1 MFRRFRLALAPIVA
15 AILLLP
21 ALACGSNGDGQT
33 VAIRSVTPRP
43 TQATSTTA
51 TATPTR
57 TAAATPTRA
66 PRFVSL
72 AGLTGNVK
80 APPLPPGLA
89 QAVPNQNLQQAI
101 TKAVTEGSGLSVVVQ
116 HLGDGRSA
124 FIHADSVYPAGSLS
138 ALLLLY
144 EAFRL
149 REAGELD
156 FGTVV
161 TLEKRH
167 VEADMGTLAFLD
179 MGEGDSYTV
188 GDAVKAV
195 AVLSDAASSALLLE
209 LTGGSLGNRISA
221 LSLHN
226 TSFDEAALST
236 SARDMASLL
245 RAIARAQD
253 LDKESRQELLALLLQ
268 EGIRDGIVAGLPQDV
283 PAAHKTGAF
292 ANVTHD
298 VGIVWSP
305 GGVYII
311 AVFSDRVDNWQAV
324 VEVSRVAYE
333 YFNGN

>member
-1 MFRRFRLALAPIVA
+1 MSHTFRPALALILA
-15 AILLLP
+15 AILLLA
-21 ALACGSNGDGQT
+21 ALACGSDGSGQT

-43 TQATSTTA
+43 TNAAA
-51 TATPTR
+51 TATPTSVV
-57 TAAATPTRA
+57 ATPTRT

-72 AGLTGNVK
+72 AGLTGNVE

-89 QAVPNQNLQQAI
+89 LAVPNQNLQQTI
-101 TKAVTEGSGLSVVVQ
+101 TRAVIEGSGLSVVVQ

-156 FGTVV
+156 FDTVV

-188 GDAVKAV
+188 GDAVKAI
-195 AVLSDAASSALLLE
+195 AVLSDAASAALLLE
-209 LTGGSLGNRISA
+209 LTGASQGESVSVLG
-221 LSLHN
+221 LHN
-226 TSFDEAALST
+226 TSFDGAAFST
-236 SARDMASLL
+236 STRDMASLL
-245 RAIARAQD
+245 RAIARAQGLGKD
-253 LDKESRQELLALLLQ
+253 SRQELLSLLLQ
-268 EGIRDGIVAGLPQDV
+268 EGIRDGIVAGLPQNV

-311 AVFSDRVDNWQAV
+311 AVFSDRADNWQAV
-324 VEVSRVAYE
+324 AEVSRVAYE
-333 YFNGN
+333 YFSGN